1 MGIREKIDGWLQ
13 ERKERQ
19 WRQRMFHAATYF
31 GRLLENGKTVLPAVR
46 QCVED
51 YKDFPEMTRR
61 QAELLLEHGSLHGIR
76 QVGSR
81 EWRAVMETLA
91 ATRYGRQTLN
101 GTYRNVGEKAENP
114 LLRLFA
120 QYEVLKDGYDRLHG
134 VSLSRPDGIEAKR
147 QEACRLLNFCQRE
160 RDLAALKGLALKGKR
175 PEDSVILRYG
185 LEAGYRELDNLQRRW
200 AEERR
205 EDDYPGMERTGQ
217 KMDREKGKLM
227 RQAAIAYEKRLAGKL
242 PRDYLEAAREERW
255 LLGELARNGWSEK
268 VEVPKTVQDKY
279 GLSESFSEI
288 ASLRWD
294 YHLGM
299 DNGDSSCE
307 YPKNAIDRHSR
318 LIREQAARE
327 LEKLEERLFPVK
339 TKRQGHGTG
348 RQNGRRQDEPI
359 RQERIKRGQDDER
372 QRPMLRRIRKL

>member
-31 GRLLENGKTVLPAVR
+31 GRLLENGKTDLPAVR

-76 QVGSR
+76 QAGSR
-81 EWRAVMETLA
+81 EWRAVMETLS

-101 GTYRNVGEKAENP
+101 GTYRNVGEKAGNP

-134 VSLSRPDGIEAKR
+134 IPLPRPDGIETKR
-147 QEACRLLNFCQRE
+147 QEACRLLNFCRRE

-205 EDDYPGMERTGQ
+205 EDDYPSMERTGQ

-227 RQAAIAYEKRLAGKL
+227 QQAAFAYEKRLAGKL

-294 YHLGM
+294 YHLSM
-299 DNGDSSCE
+299 DNGDFSCE
-307 YPKNAIDRHSR
+307 YPKNALDRHSR
-318 LIREQAARE
+318 LIRKQAARE

-359 RQERIKRGQDDER
+359 RQERIKRGQEDER
-372 QRPMLRRIRKL
+372 QRPMLRKIRKL

>member
-1 MGIREKIDGWLQ
+1 
-13 ERKERQ
+13 
-19 WRQRMFHAATYF
+19 MFHAATYF
-31 GRLLENGKTVLPAVR
+31 GRLLENGHADLPAVR

-51 YKDFPEMTRR
+51 YKDCPEMTRR

-76 QVGSR
+76 QAGSR
-81 EWRAVMETLA
+81 EWRTVMETLA

-134 VSLSRPDGIEAKR
+134 VSLSRLDGIEAKR

-185 LEAGYRELDNLQRRW
+185 LEAGYRELDNLQHRW

-227 RQAAIAYEKRLAGKL
+227 QQAAFAYEKRLAGKL

-294 YHLGM
+294 YHLSM
-299 DNGDSSCE
+299 DNGDFSCE
-307 YPKNAIDRHSR
+307 YPKNALDRHSR

-359 RQERIKRGQDDER
+359 RQERIKRGQEDER
-372 QRPMLRRIRKL
+372 QRPMLRKIRKL